1 MRGSDYLTPLDS
13 PASPGLSHD
22 GSDHMPDSLEIQG
35 ISKTFPRAV
44 RPALDRVSII
54 LGDGDILALVGESG
68 SGKTTL
74 LRIIAGLEQPD
85 EGTVAIGGQLVC
97 SEGASVPPEQRH
109 IGFVFQDYALFPHLN
124 VRKNLLYGLHR
135 IVHRDEREERVE
147 EIVKLAGLDGLE
159 KRFPHELSGGQ
170 QQRVALARAL
180 APKPSFILLDE
191 PFSNLDPMRKD
202 TLRDELRRIVKSSA
216 TSALIVTHDTRDALA
231 VSDTLAVLKEGKL
244 QQVGSPE
251 RVYFHSTSEY
261 TASLFGKVNRIPCQ
275 LLEGEDA
282 PQGAPDI
289 LVRPADLEITQE
301 VTGGGHIV
309 GKVIA
314 SHFRGDFHEVT
325 LECADVETDR
335 GESTQVTIYVGAN
348 RKPALGDTVTVRRSR
363 RGEE

>member
-1 MRGSDYLTPLDS
+1 MRGSDYLTSIDS
-13 PASPGLSHD
+13 PAIEGV
-22 GSDHMPDSLEIQG
+22 SDHMSDSLEIEG
-35 ISKTFPRAV
+35 ISKCFPRAA
-44 RPALDRVSII
+44 RPALDGVSII
-54 LGDGDILALVGESG
+54 LGDADIMALVGESG

-85 EGTVAIGGQLVC
+85 TGTVTIGGELVC
-97 SEGASVPPEQRH
+97 SGGYSVPPEQRH
-109 IGFVFQDYALFPHLN
+109 IGFVFQDYALFPHLD
-124 VRKNLLYGLHR
+124 VRKNLLYGLHG
-135 IVHRDEREERVE
+135 IAHRAEREERVA
-147 EIVKLAGLDGLE
+147 EIVTLAGLDGLE

-180 APKPSFILLDE
+180 APRPSFILLDE

-231 VSDTLAVLKEGKL
+231 VADTLAVLKEGKL

-275 LLEGEDA
+275 LLEGKDA
-282 PQGAPDI
+282 PHGAPDI

-301 VTGGGHIV
+301 VSGGGHIV

-314 SHFRGDFHEVT
+314 SNFRGDFHEVT
-325 LECADVETDR
+325 LECADVAAVSGETTR
-335 GESTQVTIYVGAN
+335 VTIYVGAN

-363 RGEE
+363 RWEG

>member
-1 MRGSDYLTPLDS
+1 M
-13 PASPGLSHD
+13 
-22 GSDHMPDSLEIQG
+22 
-35 ISKTFPRAV
+35 
-44 RPALDRVSII
+44 
-54 LGDGDILALVGESG
+54 ALVGESG

-85 EGTVAIGGQLVC
+85 TGTVAIGGELVC
-97 SEGASVPPEQRH
+97 SEGYSVPPEQRH

-135 IVHRDEREERVE
+135 ITHRAEREERVA
-147 EIVKLAGLDGLE
+147 EIVTLAGLDGLE
-159 KRFPHELSGGQ
+159 TRVPHELSGGQ

-180 APKPSFILLDE
+180 APRPSFILLDE

-202 TLRDELRRIVKSSA
+202 TLRDELRRIVKSSK
-216 TSALIVTHDTRDALA
+216 TSALIVTHDTR
-231 VSDTLAVLKEGKL
+231 
-244 QQVGSPE
+244 VGSPE

-275 LLEGEDA
+275 LLEGKDA

-289 LVRPADLEITQE
+289 LVRPADLEITHE

-314 SHFRGDFHEVT
+314 TNFRGDFHEVT
-325 LECADVETDR
+325 LECADGGAGSAEPTR
-335 GESTQVTIYVGAN
+335 VTIYVGAN

-363 RGEE
+363 RGEG

>member
-1 MRGSDYLTPLDS
+1 MRGSDYLTSIDS
-13 PASPGLSHD
+13 PATEGV
-22 GSDHMPDSLEIQG
+22 SDHMSDSLEIEG
-35 ISKTFPRAV
+35 ISKCFPRAS
-44 RPALDRVSII
+44 RPALDGVSIV
-54 LGDGDILALVGESG
+54 LGDSDIMALVGESG

-85 EGTVAIGGQLVC
+85 TGTVAIGGELVFT
-97 SEGASVPPEQRH
+97 EGYSVPPEQRH

-124 VRKNLLYGLHR
+124 VHKNLLYGLHG
-135 IVHRDEREERVE
+135 IAHRSEREERVA
-147 EIVKLAGLDGLE
+147 EIVMLAGLDGLE

-180 APKPSFILLDE
+180 APRPSFILLDE

-202 TLRDELRRIVKSSA
+202 TLRDELRRIVKSSG

-231 VSDTLAVLKEGKL
+231 VADTLAVLKEGKL

-275 LLEGEDA
+275 LLEGKEA

-301 VTGGGHIV
+301 VSGGGHIV

-314 SHFRGDFHEVT
+314 SNFRGDFHEVT
-325 LECADVETDR
+325 LECADIAAGSDEPTR
-335 GESTQVTIYVGAN
+335 VTIYVGAN

-363 RGEE
+363 RDTG